1 MATEGRVEPEG
12 SDVELEEAVVVCVAL
27 ALLLAWLAVPE
38 LLPLAEKE
46 GQLAVAEA
54 VCDTLSVGV

>member
-1 MATEGRVEPEG
+1 VEPEG